1 MTREKGRFLKNFLM
15 TSFDL
20 TLHSS
25 LGNDGLESEPE
36 TKGGGED
43 GLTEPEPG
51 EETASGL
58 KKPARKD
65 PAEDDTLEPADNSEP
80 EVDNSYIKDFGDGTA
95 E

>member
-1 MTREKGRFLKNFLM
+1 M

-25 LGNDGLESEPE
+25 LGNDGLEAELE
-36 TKGGGED
+36 TKGGNED

-51 EETASGL
+51 EEIASGL
-58 KKPARKD
+58 KKPIRKD
-65 PAEDDTLEPADNSEP
+65 PVEDDVLEPATDDAEP
-80 EVDNSYIKDFGDGTA
+80 EVDNSYIKEFGDGNV